1 MDKKYYKI
9 EDGKTIFYN
18 GGIIVLNDRQIINPT
33 EEQLLEAGWMIY
45 VEPPT
50 PAPTPQQLLEEAIQ
64 NKIEEIK
71 AYNDSDDVNG
81 FIINGEQTWVPV
93 ERRINLR
100 MSINSYLALQIP
112 TMTKIWNN
120 KEYTF
125 TTDKWDLYLNQ
136 VEVYASECLNVTL
149 RHAAY
154 VQTMTNIDD
163 VEAFDVTADYPVMPE
178 FTTDDY
184 SNE

>member
-1 MDKKYYKI
+1 MKNNNESNSFRVIAKKNKLYLVTR
-9 EDGKTIFYN
+9 DDNAT
-18 GGIIVLNDRQIINPT
+18 LND
-33 EEQLLEAGWMIY
+33 IY
-45 VEPPT
+45 
-50 PAPTPQQLLEEAIQ
+50 
-64 NKIEEIK
+64 
-71 AYNDSDDVNG
+71 VNG

-125 TTDKWDLYLNQ
+125 TTDEWDLYLNQ

-163 VEAFDVTADYPVMPE
+163 VEAFDVTADYPAMPE

-184 SNE
+184 SND